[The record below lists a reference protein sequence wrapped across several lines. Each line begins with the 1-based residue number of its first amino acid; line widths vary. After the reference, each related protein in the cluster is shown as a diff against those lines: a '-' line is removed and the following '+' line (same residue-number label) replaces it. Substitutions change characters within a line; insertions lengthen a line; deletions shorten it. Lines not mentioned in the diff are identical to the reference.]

1 MKIRKLKRGKSRKNK
16 AVKPSP
22 RIRALLD
29 QASSCIKYGK
39 LGQAEDL
46 CREIL
51 NLSPRTSEAYNIL
64 GTIYQERGL
73 VEDAITA
80 LYKMV

>member
-29 QASSCIKYGK
+29 QASSCIEYGR
-39 LGQAEDL
+39 LGKAEDL
-46 CREIL
+46 CKEIVK
-51 NLSPRTSEAYNIL
+51 LSPRTSEVYNIL

-73 VEDAITA
+73 V
-80 LYKMV
+80 KFV